1 MSTNNP
7 VDAIGG
13 DNQLNRLSS
22 DASDPG
28 QDAAQAE
35 LQQAFQEGIAK
46 FGMMMLQ
53 NAQNDII
60 ESINDNTS
68 NPDAPG

>member
-1 MSTNNP
+1 MSSNTP

-13 DNQLNRLSS
+13 DTQLNRLNS
-22 DASDPG
+22 DEADPG
-28 QDAAQAE
+28 QAAAQAE
-35 LQQAFQEGIAK
+35 LQQAFQEGVAK

-53 NAQNDII
+53 SAQNDII